1 MATPPAAPAESNNL
15 DFGRAFR
22 FVFEDPDWIK
32 KMLIGG
38 VMAFLG
44 IFIIGT
50 LWVLGY
56 WTRLIRRVAEGHERP
71 LPEWEDLGGLLR
83 EGWGA
88 ASVYGLYIAAVL
100 LPFFV
105 AIFGMILVGGGLA
118 QISRG
123 SEEASEAFGALTGVG
138 VLAFYAFFW
147 VAMLVLM
154 VYLPAALTRHALTG
168 RFATGF
174 EFSENLAF
182 IRRNFL
188 NYALALVLYMLANFV
203 AQFGVLACC
212 IGVFP
217 VSFWALCV
225 FGWALG
231 ETARRDTRPL
241 SLTRTP
247 GLSL

>member
-1 MATPPAAPAESNNL
+1 MVTPPAAPTESNNL

-22 FVFEDPDWIK
+22 FVFDDPAWIK

-44 IFIIGT
+44 IFIVGT

-56 WTRLIRRVAEGHERP
+56 WTRLIRRVAAGEERP

-88 ASVYGLYIAAVL
+88 AGVYGIYIAGLV

-105 AIFGMILVGGGLA
+105 LVFGLILVGGGLA
-118 QISRG
+118 QVTSG
-123 SEEASEAFGALTGVG
+123 AEEASEAFGALTGIG
-138 VLAFYAFFW
+138 LLGFYALFLIG
-147 VAMLVLM
+147 MTVLM

-168 RFATGF
+168 RLATGF
-174 EFSENLAF
+174 EFRENLAF
-182 IRRNFL
+182 IRRNLL
-188 NYALALVLYMLANFV
+188 NYALALVLYMLANFI

-231 ETARRDTRPL
+231 ETARRDAVSVR
-241 SLTRTP
+241 
-247 GLSL
+247 